1 MTDMTLDFVT
11 SLVRTRRKITL
22 TFFETIYVFLYITL
36 EKHLSYLS
44 CDMVD
49 RTDRE
54 FICQWKNGPRENVR
68 DDRPSPR
75 TTQTDGLGG
84 KMTPNQKKVHLT

>member
-11 SLVRTRRKITL
+11 SLVRTRGKITL
-22 TFFETIYVFLYITL
+22 TVFETTYVFLYIIL

-49 RTDRE
+49 GTYRE

-68 DDRPSPR
+68 DDRPSHEPAK
-75 TTQTDGLGG
+75 Q
-84 KMTPNQKKVHLT
+84 MA